1 MGWILVSWLGKTH
14 EGERGRSLERIVKTE
29 AQSTLEGD
37 FACCDRTTRALDAVW
52 IFVWKGDG
60 FWRVLA
66 VSHSDTD
73 ESFETNGGSAGDGEL
88 ESRGLDIDVE
98 DGLGERDRRWHGVNY
113 ALENRGAGVTEGSRV
128 SKVLHG
134 SVIVGG

>member
-1 MGWILVSWLGKTH
+1 
-14 EGERGRSLERIVKTE
+14 
-29 AQSTLEGD
+29 LEGY
-37 FACCDRTTRALDAVW
+37 FGCCDRTPRALDAVS

-66 VSHSDTD
+66 LSHSDTD
-73 ESFETNGGSAGDGEL
+73 VSFKTNGGSTGDGEL
-88 ESRGLDIDVE
+88 ESRGLDINGE
-98 DGLGERDRRWHGVNY
+98 NGLGEGDRRWHSVNH

-128 SKVLHG
+128 SKIFHG